1 MKKVKFSKFR
11 KFWNNF
17 VVFSKNSAQASEAV
31 DFLNIFLWFLGF
43 WGSFSYEKRNIAA
56 VLRAVVKSH
65 KGLKGAK
72 AFACVCA
79 QEEISKIYQN
89 LQGRDHA
96 GFFLL

>member
-43 WGSFSYEKRNIAA
+43 
-56 VLRAVVKSH
+56 
-65 KGLKGAK
+65 
-72 AFACVCA
+72 
-79 QEEISKIYQN
+79 
-89 LQGRDHA
+89 
-96 GFFLL
+96 